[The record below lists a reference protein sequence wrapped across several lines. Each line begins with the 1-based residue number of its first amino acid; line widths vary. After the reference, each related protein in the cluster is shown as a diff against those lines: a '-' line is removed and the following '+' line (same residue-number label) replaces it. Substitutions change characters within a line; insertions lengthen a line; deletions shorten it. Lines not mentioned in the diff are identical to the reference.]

1 MKTRTLALVAAFA
14 GALLVPLATADPLTF
29 EWDTP
34 PPEDQPAT
42 FTLEKKS
49 EGETSWSTV
58 ATTTN
63 PVISIGTPEP
73 VRTLYR
79 LKVTNA
85 AGVSSYDPNII
96 ADRPIADL
104 NFRIKPPAQAAV
116 DDPGDGLR
124 LAALFMDDGNLL
136 MAPALVHLE

>member
-1 MKTRTLALVAAFA
+1 MKNKLLAL
-14 GALLVPLATADPLTF
+14 LTVPLFALPALADPLTF

-49 EGETSWSTV
+49 EGDTTWSEV

-63 PVISIGTPEP
+63 PVISIGTAEP

-116 DDPGDGLR
+116 DDPEPAQPPCPQRQPPGPGPPGVTGL
-124 LAALFMDDGNLL
+124 DS
-136 MAPALVHLE
+136 